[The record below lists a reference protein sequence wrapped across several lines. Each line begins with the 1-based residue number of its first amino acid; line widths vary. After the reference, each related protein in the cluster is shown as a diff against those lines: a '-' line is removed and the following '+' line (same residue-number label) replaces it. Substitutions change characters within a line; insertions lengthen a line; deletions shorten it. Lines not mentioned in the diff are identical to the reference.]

1 MVIAPAIVVA
11 TIGTLFGYGATEGVG
26 HPLGKVEMCQAK
38 VYVEGNPFPIYAEK
52 PCDDVKPSE
61 RINPENPTITVA
73 KKK

>member
-1 MVIAPAIVVA
+1 MVIETGVVA
-11 TIGTLFGYGATEGVG
+11 AVFGTLFGYSVMEGVG

>member
-1 MVIAPAIVVA
+1 MVIETGVVVA
-11 TIGTLFGYGATEGVG
+11 VLGTLFGYGVAEGVG
-26 HPLGKVEMCQAK
+26 HPFGEVKMCEAK